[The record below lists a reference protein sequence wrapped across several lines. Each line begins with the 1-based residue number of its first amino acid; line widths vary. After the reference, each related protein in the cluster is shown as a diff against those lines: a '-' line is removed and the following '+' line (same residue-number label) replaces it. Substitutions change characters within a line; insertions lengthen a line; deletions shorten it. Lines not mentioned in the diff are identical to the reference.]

1 MHMVTTAAAKELI
14 ARLFH
19 NHPTKE
25 FAVRLWDGTEIAW
38 GQKRDFILVF
48 RSETAFSRL
57 ARSADVAA
65 FGDAYVKNE
74 LDFEGNVEA
83 AIALVRYLRTVKI
96 PGREKVRLALQFGRS
111 SRHTRSDDTRDVR
124 AHYDLSND
132 FYRLFLDKRM
142 VYSCAYFRTPDLLL
156 DQAQEEKLDLVC
168 RKLRL
173 QKDER
178 FLDVGCGW
186 GALVIWA
193 AEHYGVRAH
202 GITLSKK
209 QFELAIEKVRSAGL
223 SDRVTIEQRHYL
235 DIPTGQFDK
244 IASIGMYEHV
254 GIKKYPAYFTAL
266 HSALKPGGL
275 LLNHGITVR
284 RSTDSSVGGEFI
296 SKYIFPGGELDNV
309 PHTQVV
315 MEECGFEI
323 LDVETWRRHY
333 ARTLREWYRRLHE
346 NHMAAAKY
354 VPQTVLRAWR
364 LYLLGFALSFD
375 ENVLNIYQV
384 LAAKNDPSGN
394 ANVPMTREDV
404 YRK

>member
-1 MHMVTTAAAKELI
+1 MPTTAVAKELLE
-14 ARLFH
+14 RLFRD
-19 NHPTKE
+19 HPTKQ
-25 FAVRLWDGTEIAW
+25 FAVRLWDGTEISW
-38 GQKRDFILVF
+38 GSKRDFTLIF
-48 RSETAFSRL
+48 RSEAVFSRL
-57 ARSADVAA
+57 VRSADVAA

-74 LDFEGNVEA
+74 VAFEGDIEA
-83 AIALVRYLRTVKI
+83 AIALARYLRTVKI
-96 PGREKVRLALQFGRS
+96 PGREKLRFVLKMGGS
-111 SRHTRSDDTRDVR
+111 GKHTRSDDTRDVQ

-142 VYSCAYFRTPDLLL
+142 VYSCAYFRTPECTL
-156 DQAQEEKLDLVC
+156 DQAQEEKLDLIC

-173 QKDER
+173 QKDEM

-193 AEHYGVRAH
+193 VQHYGVRAH
-202 GITLSKK
+202 GITLSQK
-209 QFELAIEKVRSAGL
+209 QFELATEQVRAAGL
-223 SDRVTIEQRHYL
+223 SDRITIEQRHYL
-235 DIPTGQFDK
+235 DLPANQFDK

-266 HSALKPGGL
+266 QNALKSGGL

-284 RSTDSSVGGEFI
+284 RSTDERVGGDFI

-346 NHMAAAKY
+346 REAEAAKY
-354 VPQTVLRAWR
+354 VPTEILRAWR

-384 LAAKNDPSGN
+384 LAAKNDPTGN
-394 ANVPMTREDV
+394 AHVPMTREDV